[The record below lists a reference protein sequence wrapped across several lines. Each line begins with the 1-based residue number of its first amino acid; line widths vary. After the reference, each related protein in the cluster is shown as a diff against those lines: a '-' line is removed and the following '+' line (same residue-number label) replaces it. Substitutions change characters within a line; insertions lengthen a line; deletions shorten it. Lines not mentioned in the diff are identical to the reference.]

1 MKNLFFLI
9 LFSLEIFS
17 QNKPLI
23 SIYLDDNNIT
33 IKCENAEIG
42 DKKKINGKIYTV
54 VNKSILVNM
63 IKKENDVSCLCISKV
78 KDLTGVIGNY
88 YGIETNFNQDISSWD
103 TSNVINMTGL
113 FGQASKFNQDI
124 SYWDTSNVR
133 SMENM
138 FLGAISFNQNIGG
151 WDTASVTSM
160 SGMFNGAISFN
171 QDISGW
177 DTSSVVNM
185 ESMFDSAS
193 RFNQNISNWDT
204 SSVKNMCRIFNG
216 ATKFNQDISGWNTK
230 NVSNMDKMIRGASE
244 FKIDLSRLCVESII
258 TTPDQFT
265 TETTNYP
272 KEYIPKWGTCP

>member
-1 MKNLFFLI
+1 MFFLI

-103 TSNVINMTGL
+103 TSNLINMTGL
-113 FGQASKFNQDI
+113 FGQAS
-124 SYWDTSNVR
+124 
-133 SMENM
+133 
-138 FLGAISFNQNIGG
+138 
-151 WDTASVTSM
+151 
-160 SGMFNGAISFN
+160 
-171 QDISGW
+171 
-177 DTSSVVNM
+177 
-185 ESMFDSAS
+185 
-193 RFNQNISNWDT
+193 
-204 SSVKNMCRIFNG
+204 
-216 ATKFNQDISGWNTK
+216 KFNQDISGWNTK

-258 TTPDQFT
+258 TSPDQFT

-272 KEYIPKWGTCP
+272 REYIPKWGTCP